1 MPERNNLPMTAAPQ
15 TDEMVERD
23 DDDGSA
29 LAVDPRNQDALE
41 EIERSGLGCRM
52 KKALRR
58 IACGESVRAASELE
72 GYASHAD
79 VYRTAKR
86 YGLIDVRTNKLI
98 DRHRRISSLA
108 GEELENRLAEA
119 PDKISVQQLGIL
131 QGISTDKVLASEKAS
146 VPDGGQ
152 YLSALDR
159 LAEKVL
165 EAGAGFELQLSVK
178 PPSPGS
184 AEVIDVTPER

>member
-1 MPERNNLPMTAAPQ
+1 MY
-15 TDEMVERD
+15 
-23 DDDGSA
+23 
-29 LAVDPRNQDALE
+29 
-41 EIERSGLGCRM
+41 
-52 KKALRR
+52 
-58 IACGESVRAASELE
+58 RA
-72 GYASHAD
+72 
-79 VYRTAKR
+79 AKR

-98 DRHRRISSLA
+98 DRHRRISNLA
-108 GEELENRLAEA
+108 GEELEHRLTED
-119 PDKISVQQLGIL
+119 PNKISTQQLGIL

-178 PPSPGS
+178 PFSPGS
-184 AEVIDVTPER
+184 DEVIDVTPELPTAKAQTGR

>member
-1 MPERNNLPMTAAPQ
+1 
-15 TDEMVERD
+15 
-23 DDDGSA
+23 
-29 LAVDPRNQDALE
+29 
-41 EIERSGLGCRM
+41 M

-58 IACGESVRAASELE
+58 IACGEAVRAASELE

-79 VYRTAKR
+79 VYRAAKR

-98 DRHRRISSLA
+98 DRHRRISNLA
-108 GEELENRLAEA
+108 GEELENRLTED
-119 PDKISVQQLGIL
+119 PNKISTQQLGIL
-131 QGISTDKVLASEKAS
+131 QGISTDKVLASDKAS

-165 EAGAGFELQLSVK
+165 EAGVGFELQLSVK
-178 PPSPGS
+178 STQPN
-184 AEVIDVTPER
+184 ADVVIDVTPPLPTAKARTGR